1 MSRRIALASIA
12 LLLPLTSV
20 AGLSDDMVAK
30 SADAVKPIKV
40 GVKAPDAALRD
51 VDGKATSL
59 NKVIAGKPT
68 VLVFYRGSWCPFCNV
83 HLSDLARVEGQLRS
97 MGYQIVAVSP
107 DRPEKLKP
115 MEDKDHLTYKLY
127 SDTQAETFK
136 KFGVAFRVDDG
147 TYDKYK
153 NSFKLDLEK
162 ESGATHHILPV
173 PSVFIVDKSGKVTFV
188 YTNPDYK
195 VRMKGDDVVAAAKKA
210 KG

>member
-1 MSRRIALASIA
+1 MSPRHALASLALVLPIA
-12 LLLPLTSV
+12 
-20 AGLSDDMVAK
+20 AGAVLADDMVAK
-30 SADAVKPIKV
+30 SAAETKPIKV
-40 GVKAPDAALRD
+40 GTKAPDAAWRGT
-51 VDGKATSL
+51 DGKSTSL
-59 NKVIAGKPT
+59 KQVTAGKPT
-68 VLVFYRGSWCPFCNV
+68 VLIFYRGSWCPFCNA

-107 DRPEKLKP
+107 DKPEKLKP
-115 MEDKDHLTYKLY
+115 MEDKDKLTYRLY
-127 SDTQAETFK
+127 SDTTAETFK

-173 PSVFIVDKSGKVTFV
+173 PSVFLLDKSGKIVFE

-195 VRMKGDDVVAAAKKA
+195 IRMKGDDIVAAAKSA
-210 KG
+210 K